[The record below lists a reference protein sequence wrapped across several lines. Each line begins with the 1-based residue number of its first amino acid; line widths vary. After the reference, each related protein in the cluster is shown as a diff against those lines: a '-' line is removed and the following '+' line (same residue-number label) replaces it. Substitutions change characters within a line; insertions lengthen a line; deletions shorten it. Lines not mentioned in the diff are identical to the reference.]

1 LGSFANVCIYRL
13 PKGEQFIFGRSK
25 CPKCKKKINWS
36 DNLPLIS
43 FLILNAKCRNCK
55 KKISLQYFLVEL
67 VSGFCTFYIFQ
78 NYNNF
83 TEIFF
88 LQILALILL
97 IIFFIDLKHYMIP
110 DSLNYSL
117 IFLGLIKIFFPSDT
131 LNFEYDMVN
140 SFIGGMIGFF
150 IIFLIIYLYK
160 RYKNIEAMGLGDAKF
175 LAAVGLFFGWKSVLL
190 ILFMSSLMALI
201 YVTPSL
207 IRKSKSLYTAI
218 PFGPYL
224 VISSVIYF
232 LFSDILLSFW
242 VII

>member
-1 LGSFANVCIYRL
+1 MGSFANVCIYRL

-207 IRKSKSLYTAI
+207 IRKSKSLYTVI

>member
-1 LGSFANVCIYRL
+1 MGSFANVCIYRL

-160 RYKNIEAMGLGDAKF
+160 RYKNI
-175 LAAVGLFFGWKSVLL
+175 
-190 ILFMSSLMALI
+190 
-201 YVTPSL
+201 
-207 IRKSKSLYTAI
+207 
-218 PFGPYL
+218 
-224 VISSVIYF
+224 
-232 LFSDILLSFW
+232 
-242 VII
+242 